1 MLTIYDFEGVNSLFS
16 VIDSALH
23 WSNIVFFQSE
33 FVFADECTH
42 IEIYS
47 IVENQNKAFAQCS
60 NILQSSSRVEENRQ
74 RIIYTQTGIR
84 AI

>member
-1 MLTIYDFEGVNSLFS
+1 MAWYLWFQGVNSLFS
-16 VIDSALH
+16 VIDSAFH
-23 WSNIVFFQSE
+23 WSDKWIRFCGWLHPYWNLF
-33 FVFADECTH
+33 
-42 IEIYS
+42 YS
-47 IVENQNKAFAQCS
+47 FVENKNKAFAQCT

>member
-1 MLTIYDFEGVNSLFS
+1 MGLYGNLA
-16 VIDSALH
+16 IDSALH
-23 WSNIVFFQSE
+23 WSNIVFSQSE

-47 IVENQNKAFAQCS
+47 ILLLKAFAQCT